1 MEFVLCCIVFGLLLS
16 LLLLFLVSGVI
27 ILFFFLL
34 LSFETGY
41 CYLAPRM
48 HKCSSWPGLLSSGS
62 LFCCCIHVVK
72 WLPHSSYLTQLLF
85 SCAYDEN
92 TEDCTPSKFSGFVQ
106 NSHRRTTGFCPLH
119 NCVFDPLTDTS
130 SFSSPSS
137 SLLAVYTGLS
147 FSSPPCFR
155 FCGSL
160 WLRHSPAV
168 SHNLS
173 IPNPISSVLSFLS
186 PLVG

>member
-1 MEFVLCCIVFGLLLS
+1 MLYCVWPFIVITFVVSCICCYYSFLFSFAFIWDRVLLS
-16 LLLLFLVSGVI
+16 R
-27 ILFFFLL
+27 
-34 LSFETGY
+34 
-41 CYLAPRM
+41 PRM
-48 HKCSSWPGLLSSGS
+48 RKCSSWPGLLSSGS
-62 LFCCCIHVVK
+62 LFCSCIHVVK

-85 SCAYDEN
+85 SCAYDES

-106 NSHRRTTGFCPLH
+106 NSHRRTTGFCSLH

-160 WLRHSPAV
+160 WLRHSLAV